1 MKRRAIP
8 TGLQDPPSGEGPVS
22 HGRGRCLQKEIAPF
36 KFAPGRNLA
45 FLLAGGLVLVLSGCA
60 TVGRHEEEGAL
71 PEVTLAE
78 TPPAV
83 RAAIVSAAAG
93 ARIQTISP
101 GQQLEHKVFRT
112 FIDAP
117 GGPRLVAVD
126 EQGAV
131 VEDAVVVPFS
141 ELPPA
146 VQAAARTATDGRL
159 LLCRKSSSHSP
170 PTYLIDY
177 LIGDEEPVY
186 AIIQADGFIRA
197 VIGYLEE
204 DAD

>member
-93 ARIQTISP
+93 ARIHYGRP
-101 GQQLEHKVFRT
+101 MLRQQIRLMAEHM
-112 FIDAP
+112 
-117 GGPRLVAVD
+117 G
-126 EQGAV
+126 
-131 VEDAVVVPFS
+131 VPS
-141 ELPPA
+141 
-146 VQAAARTATDGRL
+146 AR
-159 LLCRKSSSHSP
+159 P
-170 PTYLIDY
+170 
-177 LIGDEEPVY
+177 
-186 AIIQADGFIRA
+186 
-197 VIGYLEE
+197 
-204 DAD
+204 